1 MNNLIISAEIELK
14 LSKKHSVRRIDVEQ
28 CFMNRDRGFL
38 EDTRTAHLTDPITQ
52 WFIAKTDKGAT
63 LKIVFIFRD
72 GNFYLRSAFKPNK
85 TEIGI
90 YNRWSTA
97 C

>member
-1 MNNLIISAEIELK
+1 MKNLIISAETELK
-14 LSKKHSVRRIDVEQ
+14 LLEKHTVRRIDVEQ
-28 CFMNRDRGFL
+28 CFMNRDQGFL
-38 EDTRTAHLTDPITQ
+38 EDTRTTHLTDPITQ
-52 WFIAKTDKGAT
+52 WFIAKTDKGEM

-85 TEIGI
+85 TEISI

-97 C
+97 Y